1 MLPYYLELL
10 RFNLNES
17 IRSGVFLS
25 VQKCDIS
32 HCRKSEV
39 GEIIRSTITFHEG
52 LPYDHSKVLR
62 SKTMNTNINP
72 PITLQRYFFFG
83 TLLIWLGVLIWTPF
97 IVLQIAGQQ
106 PSFLLFLPFH
116 LIGVI
121 GGARLRS
128 FARKQMGL
136 PSPKRNPLQ
145 IIGSILIVLGILT
158 WVPYFYLKAFTQ
170 TPVNVMNFLPF
181 HLTGVLGGVLLLAIN
196 HLSLRK
202 NLDNKAITSE
212 RRD

>member
-1 MLPYYLELL
+1 MTVRNLL
-10 RFNLNES
+10 RLKKME
-17 IRSGVFLS
+17 
-25 VQKCDIS
+25 
-32 HCRKSEV
+32 
-39 GEIIRSTITFHEG
+39 T
-52 LPYDHSKVLR
+52 
-62 SKTMNTNINP
+62 NTNLPTNASK
-72 PITLQRYFFFG
+72 YFRWG
-83 TLLIWLGVLIWTPF
+83 TLLIWFGVLIWTPF
-97 IVLQIAGQQ
+97 IILQIAGKH
-106 PSFLLFLPFH
+106 PTFLWFLPFH
-116 LIGVI
+116 LVGVV
-121 GGARLRS
+121 GGARLRA

-145 IIGSILIVLGILT
+145 IIGSILIALGILT
-158 WVPYFYLKAFTQ
+158 WAPYFYLKAFTQ

>member
-1 MLPYYLELL
+1 
-10 RFNLNES
+10 
-17 IRSGVFLS
+17 
-25 VQKCDIS
+25 
-32 HCRKSEV
+32 
-39 GEIIRSTITFHEG
+39 
-52 LPYDHSKVLR
+52 
-62 SKTMNTNINP
+62 MNTNINSP
-72 PITLQRYFFFG
+72 LTLQRYFFLG
-83 TLLIWLGVLIWTPF
+83 TLLIWFGVLIWTPF

-106 PSFLLFLPFH
+106 PSFLSFLPFH

-136 PSPKRNPLQ
+136 PSPKRKPLQ
-145 IIGSILIVLGILT
+145 IIGSILIALGILT
-158 WVPYFYLKAFTQ
+158 WAPYFYQKAFTQ

-196 HLSLRK
+196 HLFLRK